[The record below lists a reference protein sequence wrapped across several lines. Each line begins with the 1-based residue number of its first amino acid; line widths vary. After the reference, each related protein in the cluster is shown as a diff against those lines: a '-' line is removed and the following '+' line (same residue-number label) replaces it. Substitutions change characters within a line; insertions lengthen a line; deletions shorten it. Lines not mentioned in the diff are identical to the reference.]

1 MTNQDELD
9 LLDLRQLIS
18 EEIHAWRKRQP
29 KFSYPVSLASKI
41 GAGPAAALYYV
52 LCSIAGR
59 NHIVRDSDVAAETGC
74 TTADIAAARAYAQ
87 QCGFLVATQL
97 CGNTWKYELQLL
109 EFSKWAE
116 QWRRQKK

>member
-1 MTNQDELD
+1 MPNPDELD

-52 LCSIAGR
+52 LCAIAGR
-59 NHIVRDSDVAAETGC
+59 NHIVRDSDVAAATGC
-74 TTADIAAARAYAQ
+74 SPADIAAARTYGQ
-87 QCGFLVATQL
+87 QCGILQATELAAGVWQ
-97 CGNTWKYELQLL
+97 YELQLL

>member
-1 MTNQDELD
+1 MPNPDELD

-29 KFSYPVSLASKI
+29 KFCYPVPLAVEI
-41 GAGPAAALYYV
+41 GVAQAAALYFI
-52 LCSIAGR
+52 LSAIAAAR
-59 NHIVRDSDVAAETGC
+59 PIISDSDVAAETGC

-109 EFSKWAE
+109 AFSEWAA
-116 QWRRQKK
+116 QWRRQRK